1 MRELRLRE
9 LGAENI
15 NGSMYTIVAVRV
27 YDSGK
32 FESTRVRKIPYDMD
46 ELEWIE
52 AAMQL
57 YHCDN
62 WSYQT
67 LLRHPWD

>member
-1 MRELRLRE
+1 MRELQLRE
-9 LGAENI
+9 LGAAQI
-15 NGSMYTIVAVRV
+15 NGSMHTIVALRV

-32 FESTRVRKIPYDMD
+32 LELVRMRAIPYDID
-46 ELEWIE
+46 ELTWIE
-52 AAMQL
+52 HAMQL
-57 YHCDN
+57 YKCDS

>member
-1 MRELRLRE
+1 MH
-9 LGAENI
+9 
-15 NGSMYTIVAVRV
+15 TIVAVRV

-32 FESTRVRKIPYDMD
+32 QELVRKRAIPYDVD
-46 ELEWIE
+46 DLTWIE
-52 AAMQL
+52 QAMQL
-57 YHCDN
+57 YKCDS